1 VQMKINNQAKVLQ
14 LNGKNTDNM
23 KYWSDCVGSGD
34 PDNYEARA
42 AAYYWKNIFEDNAQF
57 TRHRFGDAPNNLLN
71 YGYAILRAVVARN
84 LVASGCLPA
93 VGIFYRNRYNAFCL
107 ADDIMEP
114 YRPYVDVLV
123 LKILDEEGDN
133 FDGELTKEIKQ
144 QLLQVPAIDVM
155 IEGEKSPLMVA
166 MQRTTASLMKC
177 FEGESRKILYPE
189 L

>member
-1 VQMKINNQAKVLQ
+1 
-14 LNGKNTDNM
+14 
-23 KYWSDCVGSGD
+23 
-34 PDNYEARA
+34 
-42 AAYYWKNIFEDNAQF
+42 
-57 TRHRFGDAPNNLLN
+57 
-71 YGYAILRAVVARN
+71 
-84 LVASGCLPA
+84 
-93 VGIFYRNRYNAFCL
+93 
-107 ADDIMEP
+107 MEP